1 MTAESTA
8 PAGGPASPE
17 MSRRSATRRLHRS
30 RSNRVFAGVCGG
42 IAEYYGSDP
51 TAVRLAT
58 VILGLFTG
66 VVPMVVV
73 YTVAALVIPTED
85 VAVAGD
91 RAEAPSGQT
100 VLVLGA
106 MLVLVGLAGFV
117 TVWFHVAWEQL
128 WPLALISMGAVIL
141 LATIRPRP

>member
-8 PAGGPASPE
+8 SAGGPASPE
-17 MSRRSATRRLHRS
+17 TSGRSVTRRLHRS
-30 RSNRVFAGVCGG
+30 RSNRVLAGVCGG

-73 YTVAALVIPTED
+73 YTVAALVVPTED
-85 VAVAGD
+85 VGVAGD
-91 RAEAPSGQT
+91 RPAAPPGQA

-106 MLVLVGLAGFV
+106 LLVLVGLAGFV
-117 TVWFHVAWEQL
+117 NVWFHIAWDQL
-128 WPLALISMGAVIL
+128 WPLALICVGAVML
-141 LATIRPRP
+141 VATIRPRP